1 MATAQN
7 TASPFAD
14 ALVRLLS
21 GAPQFT
27 PPQRPIT
34 PTPAHAYPPPMQLPQ
49 TAPVPPSRPP
59 ISMSPA
65 AAPAPPILP
74 SPQPAAASVAD
85 PGNPLMALLG
95 GGKDLRG
102 MVRAFGAGAGN
113 IGRTGGD
120 PYAAFARGFGGATQ
134 QYDINDAL
142 KAKQAAAAEQLAY
155 DREQDAAKLKRDQ
168 EKDQQ
173 DMEIRRMSE
182 ARQAETAKLSNQ
194 KTALEI
200 RRLARSNGLST
211 KEMLEIERIAQAAGE
226 NLWGDERKQAID
238 ETRERLV
245 EQFRTNEGLSGGDGL
260 SSSEAEPMATNDAGD
275 VLVLRNGEWV
285 PQ

>member
-1 MATAQN
+1 
-7 TASPFAD
+7 
-14 ALVRLLS
+14 
-21 GAPQFT
+21 
-27 PPQRPIT
+27 
-34 PTPAHAYPPPMQLPQ
+34 
-49 TAPVPPSRPP
+49 
-59 ISMSPA
+59 
-65 AAPAPPILP
+65 
-74 SPQPAAASVAD
+74 
-85 PGNPLMALLG
+85 
-95 GGKDLRG
+95 

-120 PYAAFARGFGGATQ
+120 PYAAFARGFGGATEH
-134 QYDINDAL
+134 YSINDAL
-142 KAKQAAAAEQLAY
+142 QAKSNAAAEQLAY
-155 DREQDAAKLKRDQ
+155 DREQDAAKLQRDQ
-168 EKDQQ
+168 EKDAQ

-200 RRLARSNGLST
+200 RKLARQNGLST

-226 NLWGDERKQAID
+226 NLWGDDRKQAID

-245 EQFRTNEGLSGGDGL
+245 EQFRANEGLSSGDGL